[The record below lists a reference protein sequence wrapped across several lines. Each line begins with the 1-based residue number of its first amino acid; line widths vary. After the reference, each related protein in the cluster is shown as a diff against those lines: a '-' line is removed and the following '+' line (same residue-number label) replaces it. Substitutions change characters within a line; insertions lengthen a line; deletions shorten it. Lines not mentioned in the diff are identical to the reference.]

1 MKRSIF
7 LSVALALSGFVY
19 AQNTVSAPAEAVSSS
34 IQVSNEQLTAP
45 GSNIDILKKSLGQAK
60 QAPRAVGTTAV
71 RAQSTAGSSA
81 KAPAKTSADA
91 TLEMPLDM
99 GGNAPAAVVKTQVQP
114 TKKLSAKTA
123 NRVAASKVRRP
134 QGKKNNTLRKKPAP
148 AGKVAAASGAK
159 KQAVQPSAKPT
170 ETEKLIEKENA
181 LLPPG
186 ETAAP
191 DPDDGPQEEP
201 SDEDLAADAELE
213 AAARILRQAKQKQE
227 NSGRLIPPPAAKNT
241 TATVPSNKARHFNP
255 NVYRPGV
262 EWKLSESKNFTI
274 YTQKRDFGSGTAN
287 MSNVFEQAYNTLKRF
302 IPWMMSDRVRV
313 FVYQDYQSY
322 LKYEPN
328 AKPWSRAL
336 AYPTRGEIVVYDEPQ
351 KTQELKEMF
360 THELV
365 HIFTQKF
372 FDKRHTH
379 QIMTPAWL
387 DEGLAVLMED
397 QAYNGTQGG
406 PWAQDF
412 KNLNLQRDKSSRMSL
427 GWDSPRPARRK
438 PGRTVTFLPFDQF
451 MREGSLNMMESNGQT
466 QDWYF
471 QAYTMVRFLLN
482 PGNSSYPSK
491 RMQFE
496 QFTRLLSQGEA
507 VRDPST
513 GFLKKDSKGRQ
524 IYEPYSPEKAL
535 KRVYYYNDM
544 NAFEDA
550 FWKWAN
556 AGGSGYSL

>member
-7 LSVALALSGFVY
+7 LSVALTLSGFAY

-34 IQVSNEQLTAP
+34 IQVSNAQLTAP
-45 GSNIDILKKSLGQAK
+45 NSNIDLLKKSLGQTK
-60 QAPRAVGTTAV
+60 QAPKAVGTTAV
-71 RAQSTAGSSA
+71 RAQRSAPVAPQTPA
-81 KAPAKTSADA
+81 KASASDA

-99 GGNAPAAVVKTQVQP
+99 GGTTPSAVVKTQVNP
-114 TKKLSAKTA
+114 THKLSPKTA
-123 NRVAASKVRRP
+123 NRVAASKARRT
-134 QGKKNNTLRKKPAP
+134 QGKKSAQDRKTAP
-148 AGKVAAASGAK
+148 AGKAAAQK
-159 KQAVQPSAKPT
+159 KAAQPTAKPT

-181 LLPPG
+181 LLPAG
-186 ETAAP
+186 QAAP
-191 DPDDGPQEEP
+191 SAPDAQDDPQEEP
-201 SDEDLAADAELE
+201 SEEDLAADAELE
-213 AAARILRQAKQKQE
+213 AAARMLRQAKQQQE
-227 NSGRLIPPPAAKNT
+227 KSGRAIPPPAAKNT
-241 TATVPSNKARHFNP
+241 TATVPSSKVRRFNP
-255 NVYRPGV
+255 NAYRPGV
-262 EWKLSESKNFTI
+262 DWKLSESKNFTI

-313 FVYQDYQSY
+313 FVYQDYQAY

-336 AYPTRGEIVVYDEPQ
+336 AYPTRGEIVVYDEPD

-427 GWDSPRPARRK
+427 GWDAPRPASRK
-438 PGRTVTFLPFDQF
+438 SGRTVTFLPFDQF

-482 PGNSSYPSK
+482 PANSSYPSK

-507 VRDPST
+507 VRDSST
-513 GFLKKDSKGRQ
+513 GFLKKDAKGRQ

>member
-1 MKRSIF
+1 MKNISF
-7 LSVALALSGFVY
+7 LGFVFVLSGFVY

-34 IQVSNEQLTAP
+34 IQVSNAQLTAP
-45 GSNIDILKKSLGQAK
+45 GSNIDILKKSIGQTRQDA
-60 QAPRAVGTTAV
+60 
-71 RAQSTAGSSA
+71 
-81 KAPAKTSADA
+81 APARSPKPAQAAPKTPAADA

-99 GGNAPAAVVKTQVQP
+99 GGNTPAAVVKTQVQP
-114 TKKLSAKTA
+114 KKKVSPKAS
-123 NRVAASKVRRP
+123 NRVAAVKARRT
-134 QGKKNNTLRKKPAP
+134 QGKNAAQGQKT
-148 AGKVAAASGAK
+148 AAAAPK
-159 KQAVQPSAKPT
+159 KQAAQPSAKPT
-170 ETEKLIEKENA
+170 ETERLIEKENA

-186 ETAAP
+186 EAATA
-191 DPDDGPQEEP
+191 DPEDGPQEEP
-201 SDEDLAADAELE
+201 SEEDLAADAELE
-213 AAARILRQAKQKQE
+213 AAARMLRQAKQKQE
-227 NSGRLIPPPAAKNT
+227 NAGRLIPPPAAKNT
-241 TATVPSNKARHFNP
+241 TATVPSNKARRFNP
-255 NVYRPGV
+255 NAYRPGV

-313 FVYQDYQSY
+313 FVYQDYQAY

-412 KNLNLQRDKSSRMSL
+412 KNLNLQRDKSGRMSL
-427 GWDSPRPARRK
+427 GWDAPRPARRK

-513 GFLKKDSKGRQ
+513 GFLKKDAKGRQ

-556 AGGSGYSL
+556 AGESGYSF

>member
-1 MKRSIF
+1 MKNISF
-7 LSVALALSGFVY
+7 LGFVFVLSGFVY

-34 IQVSNEQLTAP
+34 IQVSNAQLTAP
-45 GSNIDILKKSLGQAK
+45 GSNIDILKKSIGQTRQDA
-60 QAPRAVGTTAV
+60 
-71 RAQSTAGSSA
+71 
-81 KAPAKTSADA
+81 APARSPKPAQAAPKTPAADA

-99 GGNAPAAVVKTQVQP
+99 GGNTPAAVVKTQVQP
-114 TKKLSAKTA
+114 KKKVSPKAS
-123 NRVAASKVRRP
+123 NRVAAVKARRT
-134 QGKKNNTLRKKPAP
+134 QGKNTAQGQKT
-148 AGKVAAASGAK
+148 AAAAPK
-159 KQAVQPSAKPT
+159 KQAAQPSAKPT
-170 ETEKLIEKENA
+170 ETERLIEKENA

-186 ETAAP
+186 EAATA
-191 DPDDGPQEEP
+191 DPEDGPQEEP
-201 SDEDLAADAELE
+201 SEEDLAADAELE
-213 AAARILRQAKQKQE
+213 AAARMLRQAKQKQE
-227 NSGRLIPPPAAKNT
+227 NAGRLIPPPAAKNT
-241 TATVPSNKARHFNP
+241 TATVPSNKARRFNP
-255 NVYRPGV
+255 NAYRPGV

-313 FVYQDYQSY
+313 FVYQDYQAY

-412 KNLNLQRDKSSRMSL
+412 KNLNLQRDKSGRMSL
-427 GWDSPRPARRK
+427 GWDAPRPARRK

-471 QAYTMVRFLLN
+471 QAYTMARFLLN

-513 GFLKKDSKGRQ
+513 GFLKKDAKGRQ

>member
-1 MKRSIF
+1 MKKTP
-7 LSVALALSGFVY
+7 LALVLVLFPGFLY
-19 AQNTVSAPAEAVSSS
+19 AQNTASASAEAVSSS
-34 IQVSNEQLTAP
+34 IQASNAQLTAP
-45 GSNIDILKKSLGQAK
+45 SSNIDVLKRSLDQQK
-60 QAPRAVGTTAV
+60 TAV
-71 RAQSTAGSSA
+71 PAGASAPLSTPAGHASA
-81 KAPAKTSADA
+81 APAKTAAGAGRSAA
-91 TLEMPLDM
+91 ESTLEMPLDM
-99 GGNAPAAVVKTQVQP
+99 GGSQPAAVVKTRVQP
-114 TKKLSAKTA
+114 KKNAVSQLAKKTA
-123 NRVAASKVRRP
+123 VSNTRRVRRP
-134 QGKKNNTLRKKPAP
+134 AAN
-148 AGKVAAASGAK
+148 AAAQKTSQKA
-159 KQAVQPSAKPT
+159 T

-186 ETAAP
+186 QAAAEE
-191 DPDDGPQEEP
+191 DSPQEEP
-201 SDEDLAADAELE
+201 TEEELAADAELE
-213 AAARILRQAKQKQE
+213 VAARMLREAKQNQT
-227 NSGRLIPPPAAKNT
+227 NAGRVIPPPASKNT
-241 TATVPSNKARHFNP
+241 TRTVPSATARRFNP
-255 NVYRPGV
+255 NAYRPGV
-262 EWKLSESKNFTI
+262 NWLESQSKNFTV

-287 MSNVFEQAYNTLKRF
+287 MSSVFEQSYNTLKRF
-302 IPWMMSDRVRV
+302 IPWMMSDKVRV

-336 AYPTRGEIVVYDEPQ
+336 AYPTRGEIVVYDEPD
-351 KTQELKEMF
+351 KNQELKEMF

-372 FDKRHTH
+372 FDKRNTH

-397 QAYNGTQGG
+397 QAYNGPQGG

-412 KNLNLQRDKSSRMSL
+412 KNLDFKRDPSHKMSL
-427 GWDSPRPARRK
+427 GWDAARPARRK
-438 PGRTVTFLPFDQF
+438 PGRSVTFMPFDQF
-451 MREGSLNMMESNGQT
+451 MREGSLNMMESGGKT

-471 QAYTMVRFLLN
+471 QAYAMVRFLLN

-507 VRDPST
+507 VRDSS
-513 GFLKKDSKGRQ
+513 GFLKKDAKGRQ
-524 IYEPYSPEKAL
+524 IYEPYSVEKAL

-556 AGGSGYSL
+556 SGGSGYSL

>member
-1 MKRSIF
+1 MKNISF
-7 LSVALALSGFVY
+7 LGFVFVLSGFVY

-34 IQVSNEQLTAP
+34 IQVSNAQLTAP
-45 GSNIDILKKSLGQAK
+45 GSNIDILKKSIGQTRQDA
-60 QAPRAVGTTAV
+60 
-71 RAQSTAGSSA
+71 
-81 KAPAKTSADA
+81 APARSPKPAQAAPKTPAADA

-99 GGNAPAAVVKTQVQP
+99 GGNTPAAVVKTQVQP
-114 TKKLSAKTA
+114 KKKVSPKAS
-123 NRVAASKVRRP
+123 NRVAAVKARRT
-134 QGKKNNTLRKKPAP
+134 QGKNAAQGQKT
-148 AGKVAAASGAK
+148 AAAAPK
-159 KQAVQPSAKPT
+159 KQAAQPSAKPT
-170 ETEKLIEKENA
+170 ETERLIEKENA

-186 ETAAP
+186 EAATA
-191 DPDDGPQEEP
+191 DPEDGPQEEP
-201 SDEDLAADAELE
+201 SEEDLAADAELE
-213 AAARILRQAKQKQE
+213 AAARMLRQAKQKQE
-227 NSGRLIPPPAAKNT
+227 NAGRLIPPPAAKNT
-241 TATVPSNKARHFNP
+241 TATVPSNKARRFNP
-255 NVYRPGV
+255 NAYRPGV

-412 KNLNLQRDKSSRMSL
+412 KNLNLQRDKSGRMSL
-427 GWDSPRPARRK
+427 GWDAPRPARRK

-513 GFLKKDSKGRQ
+513 GFLKKDAKGRQ